1 MSRAPEESSFQKVLA
16 LATAARTPAA
26 RAIMRD
32 IRARLAAG
40 ESHVPWVRAAQ
51 LARDLDVIGEDS
63 ALYLI
68 EIFTEEAAARSIDED
83 PELRDLTARMQRVE
97 DQHGLGEDEAFV
109 VGEGPPEWEALNRRW
124 NARFDQ
130 LHARLLESLDE
141 PGAAA
146 EMRRHRERYSQRTA
160 AGWEEM
166 IGEDAG

>member
-1 MSRAPEESSFQKVLA
+1 MSRASDDSPFQRVLA
-16 LATAARTPAA
+16 LANAARTPAA

-32 IRARLAAG
+32 IRGRLAAG

-51 LARDLDVIGEDS
+51 LARDLDVISEDA
-63 ALYLI
+63 ALYLV
-68 EIFTEEAAARSIDED
+68 EIFTEEAAARFIDED
-83 PELRDLTARMQRVE
+83 PELRDLTARMKRVE
-97 DQHGLGEDEAFV
+97 DEHGLGEDEAFL
-109 VGEGPPEWEALNRRW
+109 VGQGPPEWEALNRRW

-130 LHARLLESLDE
+130 FHAGLLESLDE
-141 PGAAA
+141 PAAAA